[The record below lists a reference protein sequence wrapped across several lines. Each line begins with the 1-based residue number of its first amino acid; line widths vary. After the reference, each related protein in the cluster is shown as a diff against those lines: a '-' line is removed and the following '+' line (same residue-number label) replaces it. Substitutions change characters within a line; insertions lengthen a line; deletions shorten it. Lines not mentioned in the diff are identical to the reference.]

1 MEINA
6 RNDLKMDCF
15 VSFIR
20 NCINTNQPKL
30 EIPIFVKIMVL
41 VNKKIKE
48 QEKSKNINFDVM
60 TNK

>member
-15 VSFIR
+15 ASFIR

-41 VNKKIKE
+41 VNKKLRNK
-48 QEKSKNINFDVM
+48 KNPKIL
-60 TNK
+60 TLTL